1 MLQVILAASIC
12 TRGGKAILSRQF
24 RDISKARIEG
34 LLAAFSQ
41 LTSTEAH
48 HTTIETDYIRYVY
61 QPLEELYM
69 ILITNLHS
77 NILHDINTL
86 HLFTQTVVNICRSY
100 DEQEILRNA
109 FELLN
114 AFDEITS
121 FGYQEN
127 LSFAQIKSFLEMD
140 SHEEK
145 IQEII
150 AKNKELEA
158 GEERKRRVKQFELQR
173 KESSKKGF
181 SNFQLLSNNQYQLT
195 SYSSYNTD
203 SVRNVEDN
211 QNQINKPSTLKGKG
225 MHLGKKPRQFDLY
238 ETTKHKDLKE
248 HIFIDVAA
256 KNNVNNTIFTE
267 DIQIKMYEDIYIVKT
282 RDNIIENL
290 EIKGDLHLHV
300 LQQNV
305 AFFRLF
311 LCDDENKEI
320 EYKIHPNVN
329 KSQFLSDKII
339 AHRDS
344 TKPFPVNTSLGVLK
358 WRIKKNKEINLP
370 FNVNIQSYNSN
381 GYINIYVEY
390 ELTSNNY
397 ELENVIIFI
406 PFQSYSAIQETSEGI
421 TVNHEKKFLEWQV
434 SEINYLNKS
443 DSKNFTIKSDNIES
457 CFPISVNFS
466 MKTLIFNID
475 VVKAELV
482 NTGKTL
488 SFSKSIAVS
497 GKILIK

>member
-1 MLQVILAASIC
+1 MVILAASIC

-34 LLAAFSQ
+34 LLAAFPQ
-41 LTSTEAH
+41 LTNTEVQ
-48 HTTIETDYIRYVY
+48 HTTIETDYIRYIY

-100 DEQEILRNA
+100 DEHEILHNA
-109 FELLN
+109 FELLS

-173 KESSKKGF
+173 KESSKKGLN
-181 SNFQLLSNNQYQLT
+181 NFQLLSNNQYQLT
-195 SYSSYNTD
+195 SRSSYNTD
-203 SVRNVEDN
+203 SVRKVEDN
-211 QNQINKPSTLKGKG
+211 PNQINKPSTLKGKG
-225 MHLGKKPRQFDLY
+225 MHLEKKHKQFNLY
-238 ETTKHKDLKE
+238 ETAKHKDLKE
-248 HIFIDVAA
+248 HIFTNVDM
-256 KNNVNNTIFTE
+256 KNDLDNTMSTE
-267 DIQIKMYEDIYIVKT
+267 DIQIKIYEDIYITKT
-282 RDNIIENL
+282 RDNIIQSL
-290 EIKGDLHLHV
+290 EIKGDLHLRV
-300 LQQNV
+300 LQQSV

-311 LCDDENKEI
+311 LYDNENKEI
-320 EYKIHPNVN
+320 QYKTHPNVN
-329 KSQFLSDKII
+329 KTLFLSDKII

-344 TKPFPVNTSLGVLK
+344 TKPFPVNNSLSVLK
-358 WRIKKNKEINLP
+358 WRVKKNKEINLP
-370 FNVNIQSYNSN
+370 FNVNFRSSYSNN
-381 GYINIYVEY
+381 GYINIYIEY
-390 ELTSNNY
+390 ELVSDNC
-397 ELENVIIFI
+397 ELKNVLISI
-406 PFQSYSAIQETSEGI
+406 PFQSSIIQETSEGI
-421 TVNHEKKFLEWQV
+421 TINHKKKFLEWQI
-434 SEINYLNKS
+434 SEISYLNKS
-443 DSKNFTIKSDNIES
+443 DCKNFTIESNSVES
-457 CFPISVNFS
+457 CFPISVNFN

-475 VVKAELV
+475 VIKAELV
-482 NTGKTL
+482 DTGKTL
-488 SFSKSIAVS
+488 SFSKSIEVS